1 MKKHLISN
9 LSILI
14 LTSSLMLSMEN
25 IKTLAQERSG
35 CFMVESNGQIVNL
48 NYVCTPDKEP
58 EKPVI
63 VDGIQLTRTGLLLNG
78 SEVPI
83 ISGTLKNLTDK
94 RVTLNTVNFQL
105 EDSKTGDVVT
115 SLSLNL
121 SIELK
126 PGQTGEFRKPLS
138 SIVDLGDRTAKE
150 LDIVFFSW
158 D

>member
-1 MKKHLISN
+1 MKKHLIFSTI
-9 LSILI
+9 ILN
-14 LTSSLMLSMEN
+14 SSLIFSSGN
-25 IKTLAQERSG
+25 IQTSAQENPG
-35 CFMVESNGQIVNL
+35 CFMVNSSEELINL
-48 NYVCTPDKEP
+48 NNICTPDKLP
-58 EKPVI
+58 DKPVI

-94 RVTLNTVNFQL
+94 RVILNTVNFQL

-115 SLSLNL
+115 SLSISL